1 MYKRQGIASW
11 YGKKF
16 HGKLTS
22 TREVYDMYD
31 ITAAHKSLPI
41 PCYVRVTNLSNNKSL
56 IVRVNDRGPFKKGRI
71 IDLSYA
77 AATKLNMIEKGTA
90 TLLVESINVK

>member
-1 MYKRQGIASW
+1 MYK
-11 YGKKF
+11 
-16 HGKLTS
+16 
-22 TREVYDMYD
+22 

-41 PCYVRVTNLSNNKSL
+41 PCYAKVTNLENNKSL

-77 AATKLNMIEKGTA
+77 AAKKLDIVDEGTA
-90 TLLVESINVK
+90 QVLVEAIDAENFY

>member
-1 MYKRQGIASW
+1 MYG
-11 YGKKF
+11 
-16 HGKLTS
+16 
-22 TREVYDMYD
+22 

-77 AATKLNMIEKGTA
+77 AAKELNIVDKGIA
-90 TLLVESINVK
+90 TVLVESINVK